1 LTLIFEKKKY
11 EIIKT
16 FFLIFG
22 IVFII
27 FLFTSDGHRYTMDED
42 MGAQMALGMATL
54 ESHPDF
60 IEGGTG
66 RETKNLFNMGIE
78 FNPYNAGPL
87 CTNAIT
93 CFPVSVFYGA
103 TEAPFI
109 ALNHYFHIITNDTH
123 VFSTDDF
130 ADAHYVFWR
139 NSENPDFVFLE
150 LFYAPFFLAFSVGIF
165 FLICLEYKFTRQ
177 TSIILSFVLAFS
189 TIIWAFSNTSLNV
202 IPTTFFILL
211 GYLFFKKFRRL
222 NQSKFLLLTAAAF
235 GFAFLIRDDVILFII
250 PVWLFL
256 VVNILKRLV
265 QPTSHKDQPKNVG
278 NKAYRTLRA
287 LLNSKIHT
295 LLFYSIPLLIS
306 YGLRKLLNA
315 YDGPLRYIVPE
326 DRASAQMVSTDLG
339 AELSGFFFSS
349 SVSHILAASYGMLF
363 SPGVGLFIFSPI
375 LITVFF
381 SFPDFFRKHKSECLL
396 LLSFFVMNIIYHADM
411 TSWHGLSA
419 WGSRYLLMVIPFLLI
434 PLGASLEKRNK
445 KFMLLLI
452 LAFGTLG
459 VLFNISYVVQDV
471 HWFVWSTPGSAVGL
485 FSLGLPQYGQFNL
498 WLNDVVIWTFQFSQ
512 LTHSLS
518 LMFTGLQH
526 DVYLLHTLGTSAYL
540 IIFASLLSFL
550 FYLLRRVT
558 KHNIVSTENSKLSEK

>member
-1 LTLIFEKKKY
+1 MTLVFEKNCDTKK
-11 EIIKT
+11 I

-22 IVFII
+22 IVFIV
-27 FLFTSDGHRYTMDED
+27 FLFTSDGHRFTMDED

-66 RETKNLFNMGIE
+66 RETKNLFNMGPE

-93 CFPVSVFYGA
+93 CFPVSVFYSA
-103 TEAPFI
+103 TEVPFI

-123 VFSTDDF
+123 VFSTEDF

-189 TIIWAFSNTSLNV
+189 TIIWAYSNTSLNV
-202 IPTTFFILL
+202 VPTVLFVLL

-222 NQSKFLLLTAAAF
+222 NQNKFLLLSSASFA
-235 GFAFLIRDDVILFII
+235 FAFLIREDVILFILPI
-250 PVWLFL
+250 WLFL
-256 VVNILKRLV
+256 FVNFLKR
-265 QPTSHKDQPKNVG
+265 
-278 NKAYRTLRA
+278 
-287 LLNSKIHT
+287 NSKIYT
-295 LLFYSIPLLIS
+295 LVFYSVPLLFS
-306 YGLRKLLNA
+306 YYLHRLLNPH
-315 YDGPLRYIVPE
+315 DSPLRYIQSE
-326 DRASAQMVSTDLG
+326 DSTPTALG
-339 AELSGFFFSS
+339 GELAGFILTYPI
-349 SVSHILAASYGMLF
+349 SHILAASYGMLF
-363 SPGVGLFIFSPI
+363 APGVGLFIFSPI

-396 LLSFFVMNIIYHADM
+396 FLSFFVLNILFHTSM
-411 TSWHGLSA
+411 ESWHGLSA
-419 WGSRYLLMVIPFLLI
+419 WGSRYLLMLIPFLLI
-434 PLGASLEKRNK
+434 PLGASLEQRNK

-452 LAFGTLG
+452 LILGTFG
-459 VLFNISYVVQDV
+459 VLFNISYVIQDV
-471 HWFVWSTPGSAVGL
+471 HWFVWSVVGTGVGL
-485 FSLGLPQYGQFNL
+485 FGIGIPPYGQFNMY
-498 WLNDVVIWTFQFSQ
+498 LNPVVIWSFQFSQ

-526 DVYLLHTLGTSAYL
+526 DVYLLHTLGTSVYL
-540 IIFASLLSFL
+540 IIFALPLSFL
-550 FYLLRRVT
+550 FYLFRRVT
-558 KHNIVSTENSKLSEK
+558 KHNTISTENSKPVEEQ